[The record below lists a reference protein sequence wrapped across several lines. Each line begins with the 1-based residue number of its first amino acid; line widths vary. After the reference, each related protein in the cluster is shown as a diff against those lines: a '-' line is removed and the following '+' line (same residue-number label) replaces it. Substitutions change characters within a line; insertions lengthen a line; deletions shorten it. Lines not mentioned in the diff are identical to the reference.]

1 MTAEEKIKQ
10 DILKYIDNKEI
21 DIEELD
27 SYEYHRPTYSWE
39 SSCPEDSYEEYDE
52 KEEFQAKIEWL
63 IDAVEN
69 HHDHLGDYVDMTD
82 EEAEDDELQLR
93 LLNWLKSLVD

>member
-10 DILKYIDNKEI
+10 DILKYIDDMEI

-27 SYEYHRPTYSWE
+27 SYEYHSPTYSWE

-52 KEEFQAKIEWL
+52 EEAFQAKVEKIIDSIE
-63 IDAVEN
+63 N
-69 HHDHLGDYVDMTD
+69 GFYHLDDYVDMTE
-82 EEAEDDELQLR
+82 EEAEDEELQLR
-93 LLNWLKSLVD
+93 LLNWLKSLID